1 MQSTFTCKAKIS
13 LSNKKGTK
21 PSSYQ
26 WHTHTSLCYISG
38 RTQVGKMRAGICSIQ
53 LQALTPEAATL
64 VKQAVTLATRRGH
77 AQVTPL
83 HIATVMLATSTGL
96 LRKACL
102 QCHSHP
108 LQYKALELCFNVS
121 LNRLPASTPSP
132 LLSPSYST
140 TPSLSNALVAA
151 FKRAQAHQRRGSIE
165 NQQQP
170 ILALKIEVEQ
180 LIISILDD
188 PSISRVMREAGFS
201 SAHVKTRVEQA
212 VSMEVCSQQQATNKD
227 STTKLQVLGGS
238 NMSPSSSFDQ
248 FRAPF
253 IRSLDHANDD
263 VSDVDDVTSVL
274 SELVS
279 KRRNTVIVG
288 ESLASAEGVSREV
301 MERLEKGNNVD
312 QGELRFVQFVSL
324 PLVSFRNI
332 SKEEVERKFVE
343 LRSLVK
349 SHVGRGFIL
358 YLGDL
363 KWLFEFWSSYCEQRT
378 NYYCSVEHM
387 VMELKKLIG
396 GSGENGR
403 LWLMGIATFRTY
415 MKGKACHPSLETIWD
430 LHPFTV
436 PVGSLSLGLNF
447 DSDFQVQERSKVIF
461 KDESFEERAKVRKY
475 LTCCRDCSL
484 NFEKEAKSITSSST
498 RRRDCTTSLPT
509 WLKNCKEKRNHMM
522 ENQENA
528 KLKDICKKWNS
539 FCSSAHGYPSNHE
552 KQFLFIS
559 SSSPS
564 SPTSVS
570 SHERKFNFS
579 LSQLNW
585 PIISEPKEVPK
596 ECELYTETTVS
607 DDECYEGNLIM
618 FMPERNIPK
627 PDLLSNPNSSPNSA
641 SSSEAVEGLDS
652 TEMFKEYNDE
662 NMKILCDALEKKVPK
677 QKEMVRDIASSV
689 LLCRSGMRKGENRLV
704 KRDERQETWFS
715 FLGVDSQAKEMVSKE
730 LAKVVFG
737 SYGNFV
743 SMGMSTFSTKRGG
756 DSTHDESKTKR
767 PRNEFGGSYL
777 QRFGEALNENP
788 HRVFFMEDLEQV
800 DHFSKKG
807 VKQGIESG
815 AITLP
820 GGESVP
826 LKDAIIIFSSET
838 FRTCS
843 PARTTSPSSDEDMKE
858 NINNSQEEIPCL
870 SLDLKMAIEVQN
882 NVHLDG
888 DTAKILE
895 LVDKKIS
902 FKI

>member
-1 MQSTFTCKAKIS
+1 
-13 LSNKKGTK
+13 
-21 PSSYQ
+21 
-26 WHTHTSLCYISG
+26 
-38 RTQVGKMRAGICSIQ
+38 MRAGVCSIQ
-53 LQALTPEAATL
+53 LQALTSEAATL

-121 LNRLPASTPSP
+121 LNRLPASTPNP
-132 LLSPSYST
+132 LLISPPYNSTTT

-151 FKRAQAHQRRGSIE
+151 FKRAQAHQRRGSIDQ

-170 ILALKIEVEQ
+170 ILTLKIKVEQ
-180 LIISILDD
+180 LIVSILDD

-201 SAHVKTRVEQA
+201 SSLVKTRVEQA
-212 VSMEVCSQQQATNKD
+212 VSMELVCSQQQAYSKEN
-227 STTKLQVLGGS
+227 TTELQVLGGGTS
-238 NMSPSSSFDQ
+238 SMPPSRSFGHFGGSFKSMEDLVHDD
-248 FRAPF
+248 AG
-253 IRSLDHANDD
+253 DH
-263 VSDVDDVTSVL
+263 VVDDVTSVL

-288 ESLASAEGVSREV
+288 ESLASPEGIVRGLIENL
-301 MERLEKGNNVD
+301 ERGSV

-332 SKEEVERKFVE
+332 GKKEVERKLVE
-343 LRSLVK
+343 LRNLVK

-378 NYYCSVEHM
+378 NYYCSVVHI
-387 VMELKKLIG
+387 VMELKKLISG
-396 GSGENGR
+396 NGENGR
-403 LWLMGIATFRTY
+403 LWLMGIATFGTY
-415 MKGKACHPSLETIWD
+415 MKGQACHPSLETIWD
-430 LHPFTV
+430 LHLFTV
-436 PVGSLSLGLNF
+436 PVLLSSLRLGLTF
-447 DSDFQVQERSKVIF
+447 DSDFQVQERSKVTF

-484 NFEKEAKSITSSST
+484 NFEKEAKSTTNSITISK
-498 RRRDCTTSLPT
+498 RDCTTNLPT
-509 WLKNCKEKRNHMM
+509 WLQNCKEERSRIM

-528 KLKDICKKWNS
+528 KLRDICKKWNS
-539 FCSSAHGYPSNHE
+539 FCSSAHGFPSNPE
-552 KQFLFIS
+552 KQFFFI

-570 SHERKFNFS
+570 SHERKLS
-579 LSQLNW
+579 LNLRHLNW
-585 PIISEPKEVPK
+585 PLISEPKQVPK

-607 DDECYEGNLIM
+607 DDSYEGNLIM
-618 FMPERNIPK
+618 FMPEKNIPK

-652 TEMFKEYNDE
+652 TQIFKEHNDE
-662 NMKILCDALEKKVPK
+662 NLKILCDALLKKVSQ
-677 QKEMVRDIASSV
+677 QKEIVKEIASTV
-689 LLCRSGMRKGENRLV
+689 LLCRSGMREGVNHLV
-704 KRDERQETWFS
+704 KRDDRQEIWFF
-715 FLGVDSQAKEMVSKE
+715 FLGLDSQAKEMVSKE

-737 SYGNFV
+737 SYSNFV
-743 SMGMSTFSTKRGG
+743 SIGISSFS
-756 DSTHDESKTKR
+756 STHEESKNKR
-767 PRNEFGGSYL
+767 PRDEFGGSYL

-788 HRVFFMEDLEQV
+788 HRVFFLEDLEQV

-807 VKQGIESG
+807 VKKGIESG
-815 AITLP
+815 TITLP

-826 LKDAIIIFSSET
+826 LKDAIVIFSSES
-838 FRTCS
+838 FSSVPRACS
-843 PARTTSPSSDEDMKE
+843 PARTTSPFSDEDMEKN
-858 NINNSQEEIPCL
+858 NINKSEEKTPCL
-870 SLDLKMAIEVQN
+870 SLDLNMAIEVDVQK

-888 DTAKILE
+888 DTAEILE
-895 LVDKKIS
+895 LVDKQIN

>member
-1 MQSTFTCKAKIS
+1 
-13 LSNKKGTK
+13 
-21 PSSYQ
+21 
-26 WHTHTSLCYISG
+26 
-38 RTQVGKMRAGICSIQ
+38 MRAGICSIQ

-132 LLSPSYST
+132 LLSPPYST

-180 LIISILDD
+180 LIVSILDD

-201 SAHVKTRVEQA
+201 SALVKTRVEQA
-212 VSMEVCSQQQATNKD
+212 VSVEVCSQQQASKEN
-227 STTKLQVLGGS
+227 TTKLQALGGS
-238 NMSPSSSFDQ
+238 NMSPSSSFGQ
-248 FRAPF
+248 FGAPF
-253 IRSLDHANDD
+253 IRSMDHANDD
-263 VSDVDDVTSVL
+263 VGDVDDVSSAL

-279 KRRNTVIVG
+279 KRRNTVLVG
-288 ESLASAEGVSREV
+288 ESLVSAEGVARGV
-301 MERLEKGNNVD
+301 MERLERGNA

-332 SKEEVERKFVE
+332 SKEEVERKLVE

-363 KWLFEFWSSYCEQRT
+363 KWLFDFWSSYCEQRT

-387 VMELKKLIG
+387 VMELKKLI
-396 GSGENGR
+396 SGNGESGR

-415 MKGKACHPSLETIWD
+415 MKGKSCHPSLETIWD

-447 DSDFQVQERSKVIF
+447 DSDFQVQERSKVTF
-461 KDESFEERAKVRKY
+461 KDESFEERAKVRKH

-484 NFEKEAKSITSSST
+484 NFEKEAKSIVSSNTISK
-498 RRRDCTTSLPT
+498 RDCTTSLPA
-509 WLKNCKEKRNHMM
+509 WLKNCKEERSHMM
-522 ENQENA
+522 EDQENA
-528 KLKDICKKWNS
+528 KLRDICKKWNS
-539 FCSSAHGYPSNHE
+539 FCSSAHGYPSNPE

-559 SSSPS
+559 SSPS
-564 SPTSVS
+564 SPTPVS
-570 SHERKFNFS
+570 SHERKSS
-579 LSQLNW
+579 LNLSHLNW

-596 ECELYTETTVS
+596 ECELYTETTTIS
-607 DDECYEGNLIM
+607 DDCYDGNLIM

-652 TEMFKEYNDE
+652 TQMFKEHNDE
-662 NMKILCDALEKKVPK
+662 NLKILCDALEKKVPQ
-677 QKEMVRDIASSV
+677 QKEIVNEIASTV
-689 LLCRSGMRKGENRLV
+689 LLCRSGMRKGENHLV

-715 FLGVDSQAKEMVSKE
+715 FLGVDSQAKETVSKE

-737 SYGNFV
+737 SYSNFV
-743 SMGMSTFSTKRGG
+743 SIGISSFSNSRGD
-756 DSTHDESKTKR
+756 DSTHEESKNKR
-767 PRNEFGGSYL
+767 PRDEFGGSYL

-807 VKQGIESG
+807 VKKAIENG
-815 AITLP
+815 AIILP

-826 LKDAIIIFSSET
+826 LKDAIVIFGSVS
-838 FRTCS
+838 RACS
-843 PARTTSPSSDEDMKE
+843 PARTTSPSADENMEKD
-858 NINNSQEEIPCL
+858 NINNSQEKVPCL
-870 SLDLKMAIEVQN
+870 SLDLNIGIEVGVK
-882 NVHLDG
+882 NVHIDG
-888 DTAKILE
+888 DTAEILE
-895 LVDKKIS
+895 LVDKQIN

>member
-1 MQSTFTCKAKIS
+1 
-13 LSNKKGTK
+13 
-21 PSSYQ
+21 
-26 WHTHTSLCYISG
+26 
-38 RTQVGKMRAGICSIQ
+38 MRAGVCSIQ

-96 LRKACL
+96 LRKVFL

-121 LNRLPASTPSP
+121 LNRLPAPTPSP
-132 LLSPSYST
+132 LLSPPYST

-170 ILALKIEVEQ
+170 ILALKIEMEQ
-180 LIISILDD
+180 LIVSILDD

-201 SAHVKTRVEQA
+201 SALVKTRVEQA
-212 VSMEVCSQQQATNKD
+212 VSMEVCSQHQASKENT
-227 STTKLQVLGGS
+227 TTKLQVLGGS
-238 NMSPSSSFDQ
+238 SSMSPSRSFGQ
-248 FRAPF
+248 FGASF
-253 IRSLDHANDD
+253 KSIDHVGDH
-263 VSDVDDVTSVL
+263 VDDVTSVL

-288 ESLASAEGVSREV
+288 ESLASAEGVARGV
-301 MERLEKGNNVD
+301 MERLETGSV

-332 SKEEVERKFVE
+332 SKEEVERKLVE
-343 LRSLVK
+343 LRNLVK
-349 SHVGRGFIL
+349 SHVGRGLIL

-387 VMELKKLIG
+387 VMELKKLICG
-396 GSGENGR
+396 NRENSR

-415 MKGKACHPSLETIWD
+415 IKGKACHPSLETIWD

-436 PVGSLSLGLNF
+436 PVGSLSLALNF
-447 DSDFQVQERSKVIF
+447 DSDFHVQERSKVTF

-484 NFEKEAKSITSSST
+484 NFEKEAKSIASSFTISK
-498 RRRDCTTSLPT
+498 RDCTTSLPT
-509 WLKNCKEKRNHMM
+509 WLKNCKAERSHMM
-522 ENQENA
+522 EDQENA
-528 KLKDICKKWNS
+528 KLWDICKKWNS
-539 FCSSAHGYPSNHE
+539 FCSSAHGFPSNLE
-552 KQFLFIS
+552 KPFLFI

-570 SHERKFNFS
+570 SHERKPS
-579 LSQLNW
+579 LNLSHLNW
-585 PIISEPKEVPK
+585 PVISEPKEVPK
-596 ECELYTETTVS
+596 ECELYTETTVRNDS
-607 DDECYEGNLIM
+607 YEGNLIM
-618 FMPERNIPK
+618 FMPERNHPK

-652 TEMFKEYNDE
+652 TQMFKDHNDE
-662 NMKILCDALEKKVPK
+662 NLKILCDALEKKAPQ
-677 QKEMVRDIASSV
+677 QKKTVKEIASTV
-689 LLCRSGMRKGENRLV
+689 LLCRSGMRKVGNHLV
-704 KRDERQETWFS
+704 KRDDRQETWFF

-730 LAKVVFG
+730 LAKVIFG
-737 SYGNFV
+737 SYSNFV
-743 SMGMSTFSTKRGG
+743 SIGLSCFSL
-756 DSTHDESKTKR
+756 THEESKNKR
-767 PRNEFGGSYL
+767 ARDEFGGSYL

-826 LKDAIIIFSSET
+826 LKDAIVIFSSEC
-838 FRTCS
+838 FSSVLSRACS
-843 PARTTSPSSDEDMKE
+843 PARTTSPFSDEDMKE
-858 NINNSQEEIPCL
+858 NINNSEEKISCL
-870 SLDLKMAIEVQN
+870 SLDLNMAIEVDVQK

-888 DTAKILE
+888 ETDEILE
-895 LVDKKIS
+895 LVDKKIN

>member
-1 MQSTFTCKAKIS
+1 
-13 LSNKKGTK
+13 
-21 PSSYQ
+21 
-26 WHTHTSLCYISG
+26 
-38 RTQVGKMRAGICSIQ
+38 MRAGVCSIQ

-132 LLSPSYST
+132 LLSASYST

-180 LIISILDD
+180 LIVSILDD

-201 SAHVKTRVEQA
+201 SALVKTRVEQA
-212 VSMEVCSQQQATNKD
+212 VSMDVCSQEQASEQN
-227 STTKLQVLGGS
+227 TTKLQVLGGS
-238 NMSPSSSFDQ
+238 NTSPPRSFSQ
-248 FRAPF
+248 FGGSF
-253 IRSLDHANDD
+253 IKSMDH
-263 VSDVDDVTSVL
+263 VSDEVAGVDDVTSAL
-274 SELVS
+274 NALVS

-288 ESLASAEGVSREV
+288 ESLASAEGVARGV
-301 MERLEKGNNVD
+301 MQRLERGN
-312 QGELRFVQFVSL
+312 FVQFVSL
-324 PLVSFRNI
+324 PLFSFRNI
-332 SKEEVERKFVE
+332 SKEEVERKLLE

-378 NYYCSVEHM
+378 NCYSSVEHM
-387 VMELKKLIG
+387 VMELKKLICG
-396 GSGENGR
+396 NGENGR

-447 DSDFQVQERSKVIF
+447 DSDFQVQERSKATF
-461 KDESFEERAKVRKY
+461 KDESFEERAKVRKH

-484 NFEKEAKSITSSST
+484 NFEKEAKSIANSITISK
-498 RRRDCTTSLPT
+498 RDCTTSLPT
-509 WLKNCKEKRNHMM
+509 WLKNCKEERSHVMDD
-522 ENQENA
+522 QENA
-528 KLKDICKKWNS
+528 KLKEICRKWNS
-539 FCSSAHGYPSNHE
+539 FCSSAHGYPSNIE

-559 SSSPS
+559 SSPSPS
-564 SPTSVS
+564 SPTSAS
-570 SHERKFNFS
+570 SHERKSSFN
-579 LSQLNW
+579 LTHLNW
-585 PIISEPKEVPK
+585 PVISEPKEVSK
-596 ECELYTETTVS
+596 ECQLYTETTVS
-607 DDECYEGNLIM
+607 DECYEGNLIM

-641 SSSEAVEGLDS
+641 SSSEAAEGLDS
-652 TEMFKEYNDE
+652 TQMFKEHNDE
-662 NMKILCDALEKKVPK
+662 NLKILSDALQKMVP
-677 QKEMVRDIASSV
+677 QNKETAKEIASTV
-689 LLCRSGMRKGENRLV
+689 LLCRSGMRKGENHLV
-704 KRDERQETWFS
+704 KREDRQETWF
-715 FLGVDSQAKEMVSKE
+715 FFQGMDSGAKETVSKE

-737 SYGNFV
+737 SYTNFV
-743 SMGMSTFSTKRGG
+743 PIGVSSFSGG
-756 DSTHDESKTKR
+756 DSTNEESKNKR
-767 PRNEFGGSYL
+767 PRDEFGGSYL
-777 QRFGEALNENP
+777 QRFGEAVNENP

-807 VKQGIESG
+807 VKKAIENG
-815 AITLP
+815 TITLP
-820 GGESVP
+820 CGESVP
-826 LKDAIIIFSSET
+826 LKDAIVIFSSEN
-838 FRTCS
+838 FS
-843 PARTTSPSSDEDMKE
+843 SAPARTTSPSSDENMEKE
-858 NINNSQEEIPCL
+858 NLNNSEEKTPCL
-870 SLDLKMAIEVQN
+870 SLDLNMAIEVDAQK
-882 NVHLDG
+882 NVHLDEA
-888 DTAKILE
+888 TVEIAE
-895 LVDKKIS
+895 LVDKQIK
-902 FKI
+902 FHV

>member
-1 MQSTFTCKAKIS
+1 
-13 LSNKKGTK
+13 
-21 PSSYQ
+21 
-26 WHTHTSLCYISG
+26 
-38 RTQVGKMRAGICSIQ
+38 MRAGVCSIQ
-53 LQALTPEAATL
+53 LQALTPEAAAL

-132 LLSPSYST
+132 LLSTSYST

-180 LIISILDD
+180 LIVSILDD

-201 SAHVKTRVEQA
+201 SALVKTRVEQT
-212 VSMEVCSQQQATNKD
+212 VSMEVCSQEQASKENTSKI
-227 STTKLQVLGGS
+227 QVLGGR
-238 NMSPSSSFDQ
+238 NMSP
-248 FRAPF
+248 P
-253 IRSLDHANDD
+253 RSLSQFGGSFIKSMDHVDNEVACIDDAN
-263 VSDVDDVTSVL
+263 SAL
-274 SELVS
+274 NELVS

-288 ESLASAEGVSREV
+288 ESLASAEGVARGV
-301 MERLEKGNNVD
+301 MERLERGNV

-332 SKEEVERKFVE
+332 SKEEVERKLVE

-349 SHVGRGFIL
+349 CHVGRGFIL

-378 NYYCSVEHM
+378 NYYNSVEHM
-387 VMELKKLIG
+387 VMELKKLISG
-396 GSGENGR
+396 NGENVR
-403 LWLMGIATFRTY
+403 LWLMGIATLRTY

-447 DSDFQVQERSKVIF
+447 DSDFQVQERSKVTF
-461 KDESFEERAKVRKY
+461 KDESFEERAKVRKQ

-484 NFEKEAKSITSSST
+484 NFEKEAKSIASSITISN
-498 RRRDCTTSLPT
+498 RDCTTSLPT
-509 WLKNCKEKRNHMM
+509 WLKNCKEERSHVMD
-522 ENQENA
+522 NQENA
-528 KLKDICKKWNS
+528 KLRDICKKWNS
-539 FCSSAHGYPSNHE
+539 FCSSAHGYPSNLE
-552 KQFLFIS
+552 KQFLLI

-564 SPTSVS
+564 SPTSFS
-570 SHERKFNFS
+570 SHERKCS
-579 LSQLNW
+579 LNLSHRNW
-585 PIISEPKEVPK
+585 PVISEPKEEPK
-596 ECELYTETTVS
+596 ECNLYTETTVS
-607 DDECYEGNLIM
+607 DECYEGNLIM

-652 TEMFKEYNDE
+652 TQMFKEHNDE
-662 NMKILCDALEKKVPK
+662 NLKILSDSLQKKVT
-677 QKEMVRDIASSV
+677 QNKEMAKEIASTV
-689 LLCRSGMRKGENRLV
+689 LLCRSGMRKGDNHLV
-704 KRDERQETWFS
+704 KREDRQETWFF
-715 FLGVDSQAKEMVSKE
+715 FLGMDYKAKEMVSKE

-737 SYGNFV
+737 SYSNFHSIGV
-743 SMGMSTFSTKRGG
+743 SSFSTSRGG
-756 DSTHDESKTKR
+756 DSTNEESKSKR
-767 PRNEFGGSYL
+767 PRDEFGGSYL
-777 QRFGEALNENP
+777 QRFGEAVNENP

-807 VKQGIESG
+807 VKKAIESG
-815 AITLP
+815 TITLP

-826 LKDAIIIFSSET
+826 LKDAIVIFSCES
-838 FRTCS
+838 FSSVSRASS
-843 PARTTSPSSDEDMKE
+843 PARTTSPSSDENLEKE
-858 NINNSQEEIPCL
+858 NINDSEEKIPWL
-870 SLDLKMAIEVQN
+870 SLDLNMAIEVDAPK

-888 DTAKILE
+888 VTAEILE
-895 LVDKKIS
+895 LVDKKIK